1 MESPYERIGRIIHFY
16 PKASVAII
24 ELVSSAKKGDR
35 IIVRGSMTK
44 LQQTIDSMECEHT
57 QISVAESGQSVG
69 VKIIGKVC
77 KNDVVYR
84 LKS

>member
-24 ELVSSAKKGDR
+24 ELVSSARKGDR

-44 LQQTIDSMECEHT
+44 LQQTIDSMEYEHT
-57 QISVAESGQSVG
+57 QISTAEPGQSVG
-69 VKIIGKVC
+69 VKIIGKVR

-84 LKS
+84 LQS